1 MKITSEEVLR
11 GLINIFNINGYRV
24 EVYQKLQN
32 QIYNPEL
39 QKYFQEQV
47 DESSIILK
55 ELNPI
60 LSSSIEES
68 ENPVVF
74 EDAKLD
80 QSQFYFGLACASN
93 NPRTV
98 MVSCQFGNEFLI
110 KTYQKILDCLDTKA
124 LDFLWVMVSKH
135 LESIKNTYMD
145 FEHKVS
151 GGVLIMV

>member
-1 MKITSEEVLR
+1 MKIRSEEVLR

-24 EVYQKLQN
+24 EVYQKLKS
-32 QIYNPEL
+32 QIYDPKL
-39 QKYFQEQV
+39 QEYFQKQV
-47 DESSIILK
+47 DESSVILK

-60 LSSSIEES
+60 LNSSLKES

-74 EDAKLD
+74 EDAKID

-110 KTYQKILDCLDTKA
+110 KAYQKILEFLDTNA
-124 LDFLWVMVSKH
+124 FDSLWVLVSKH

-145 FEHKVS
+145 FEHKVID
-151 GGVLIMV
+151 GMPVAT

>member
-24 EVYQKLQN
+24 EVYQKLSN
-32 QIYNPEL
+32 QIYNPAL
-39 QKYFQEQV
+39 QKYFQQQV
-47 DESSIILK
+47 DESSIILQ
-55 ELNPI
+55 ELTPI
-60 LSSSIEES
+60 INSFFEES
-68 ENPVVF
+68 ENRAAF

-110 KTYQKILDCLDTKA
+110 KTYQKVLKFLDTNA
-124 LDFLWVMVSKH
+124 LDSLWVMVSKH

-145 FEHKVS
+145 FEKHIIKEMPIVA
-151 GGVLIMV
+151 

>member
-24 EVYQKLQN
+24 EVYQKLKN

-39 QKYFQEQV
+39 QQYFQKQV

-60 LSSSIEES
+60 LNSSIKES

-80 QSQFYFGLACASN
+80 QSQFYFGLACASS

-110 KTYQKILDCLDTKA
+110 KAYQRILKFLDTNA
-124 LDFLWVMVSKH
+124 LDSLWVMVSKH

-145 FEHKVS
+145 FEHDIINEMPTVS
-151 GGVLIMV
+151 

>member
-39 QKYFQEQV
+39 QQYFKKQV

-60 LSSSIEES
+60 LNSSLEES

-110 KTYQKILDCLDTKA
+110 KAYQKILKFLDNST

-145 FEHKVS
+145 FEHKVIDELRL
-151 GGVLIMV
+151 V

>member
-1 MKITSEEVLR
+1 MKIKSEEVLR

-24 EVYQKLQN
+24 EVYQKLKN

-39 QKYFQEQV
+39 QKYFQQQM
-47 DESSIILK
+47 DESSIIIK

-60 LSSSIEES
+60 LKSSLKES
-68 ENPVVF
+68 ENPAVY
-74 EDAKLD
+74 EDTKLD
-80 QSQFYFGLACASN
+80 QSQFYFGLACASS

-110 KTYQKILDCLDTKA
+110 KTYQKILKFLDTNA
-124 LDFLWVMVSKH
+124 LDSLWRMVSKH

-145 FEHKVS
+145 FEHHIIDEMPVTA
-151 GGVLIMV
+151 

>member
-39 QKYFQEQV
+39 QQYFKKQV

-60 LSSSIEES
+60 LNSSLEES

-80 QSQFYFGLACASN
+80 QSQFYFGLACASK

-110 KTYQKILDCLDTKA
+110 KAYQKILKFLDNST

-145 FEHKVS
+145 FEHKVIDELRL
-151 GGVLIMV
+151 V

>member
-1 MKITSEEVLR
+1 MKIKSEEVLR

-24 EVYQKLQN
+24 EVYQKLKS

-39 QKYFQEQV
+39 QKYFQKQV

-60 LSSSIEES
+60 LNSSIKES

-80 QSQFYFGLACASN
+80 QSQFYFGLACASS

-110 KTYQKILDCLDTKA
+110 KAYQKILKFLDTNA
-124 LDFLWVMVSKH
+124 LDSLWVMVSKH

-145 FEHKVS
+145 FEHD
-151 GGVLIMV
+151 IINEMPTMA

>member
-24 EVYQKLQN
+24 EVYEKLKN

-39 QKYFQEQV
+39 QQYFQKQV
-47 DESSIILK
+47 DESSTILK

-60 LSSSIEES
+60 LNSSLEES

-80 QSQFYFGLACASN
+80 QSQFYFGLACASS
-93 NPRTV
+93 NPRTI

-110 KTYQKILDCLDTKA
+110 KAYQKILKFLDTNA
-124 LDFLWVMVSKH
+124 LNSLWVMVSKH

-145 FEHKVS
+145 FEHDV
-151 GGVLIMV
+151 INQMPITA

>member
-39 QKYFQEQV
+39 QKYFQKQV
-47 DESSIILK
+47 DESSVILK

-60 LSSSIEES
+60 LNSSIEES
-68 ENPVVF
+68 KNPVVF

-80 QSQFYFGLACASN
+80 QSQFYFGLACASS

-110 KTYQKILDCLDTKA
+110 KAYQRILKFLDTNA
-124 LDFLWVMVSKH
+124 LDSLWVMVSKH

-145 FEHKVS
+145 FEHDIINEMPTVA
-151 GGVLIMV
+151 